1 MRKLS
6 LLLTLAFGIVL
17 AGCNNSPSAPI
28 AVVLAPA
35 TAPTLGAGQT
45 VNVTATVTNDS
56 ASKGVTWSL
65 TGAGPLTGQTPTG
78 VTYTAPAT
86 IAASSTAT
94 VTATSVADPTKTA
107 VLTINLVAIT
117 LVLNPNT
124 AQTLDQG
131 TTLAI
136 TATVSNDAANKGV
149 TWTLMGAGSLT
160 NQTTTSVT
168 YNAPALVTSASS
180 PAISATSVSA
190 GTKSASVTVNL
201 VLPPSVNTPAPAA
214 GTVGV
219 AYTTSLT
226 ATNGVPPY
234 SWSITAGTL
243 PTGLTLSGNTISGMP
258 TAYGTS
264 NFTVQVKDA
273 SNLTATASLSIKIN
287 PAAVNVTTTT
297 LPNGIVNSAYSAT
310 LQSTGGAT
318 PITWSISAGALP
330 TGLALAANGNITG
343 TPTTAG
349 TSSFTVKA
357 TDSSIPALT
366 ATKAL
371 SIVVVPVLAISSSSL
386 PNSVTNA
393 AYSATLQSSGGAA
406 PITWSVTT
414 GTLPA
419 GLTLT
424 AGTGVISGTP
434 TTAATSNFTVTAK
447 DSTSPTAQTAVK
459 ALSITV
465 VQQLVITHSSLPTGA
480 VNSVYSPT
488 LQSSGGTPTVSW
500 TVTAGTLP
508 AGLTLNS
515 TTGVISGTP
524 TTAGTS
530 SVTVQATDSSTPQ
543 QTPTKQFNIMIN
555 PVLSITTTPPMPS
568 GTVGTAYSQTLMTN
582 GGGIAPISW
591 SVTVGARPG
600 GLTLN
605 ATTGVISGTPTT
617 ATGSPFNFTVKAS
630 DSGTPIQTSTKALS
644 ISIATAPLSVLTTG
658 LPDGVVGQSYSG
670 AMLQSAGGN
679 PPVTWSISV
688 GALPAGLALNPNT
701 GAITGS
707 PTAAGTTFT
716 VMATDSTTPTAQTAT
731 KQLTIKV
738 NPVLT
743 VTTTSLPGGTV
754 NTPYSATL
762 VSSGGAAPIT
772 WTVTTGALPA
782 RLSLNAG
789 SGVISGTPTT
799 VATTNFTVTATDST
813 SPTAQTAAK
822 ALSITVSASG
832 LVITTT
838 SLPSGVVTSNYNQTL
853 QSSGG
858 TNPVTWTITTGTL
871 PAGLTLNAATGSI
884 SGTPTTTGMSAFT
897 VKATDST
904 APTAQTAT
912 ANLSITVNTAAC
924 GTGGSLTLLK
934 GQYAFAME
942 GFDGVNPEGIAGV
955 FDADG
960 AGHIAQNVGIYDIND
975 ASSFGVHLG
984 FSISSATSSYTIG
997 PDGRGCLVIGL
1008 TGGGGTTFRFSL
1020 GNITG
1025 TPPVASTGHIMQ
1037 FDNNVTEFKVGIL
1050 RKQDPTAFSNVQ
1062 ISGNYAFGGTGAKP
1076 NSGKYAIAGTFTAS
1090 GTPSGAITAGQMDT
1104 NDNGN
1109 VNNTGAAFTYPPT
1122 PIAFTGSYNI
1132 AAGPSGRGTLTIS
1145 TGTSTINANVYVVS
1159 ASELLMLSTDVQTAN
1174 PLLVGLALQTTQ
1186 STFATN
1192 SLNAPGIVYT
1202 TGLGYNGTTVV
1213 SLVSG
1218 AIFSPNSFTY
1228 NGYQNSGGSISA
1240 TAPLA
1245 GITYSVAA
1253 NGRVTLVGSS
1263 GGYAPIFYLVS
1274 PNKGFVLFT
1283 DNSLTNPR
1291 VESGFMDPQTGGPF
1305 TNSSANGTYAFGT
1318 MWPSVVSVTQNTG
1331 VATFQDPNIKAT
1343 SDAASPVGRRPNA
1356 TFTSTYSV
1364 DPTGLG
1370 VIPAGCSILGGTCQ
1384 TIFYVISPTKAVVST
1399 VQPTNTNPDLQIA
1412 DK

>member
-1 MRKLS
+1 
-6 LLLTLAFGIVL
+6 
-17 AGCNNSPSAPI
+17 AG
-28 AVVLAPA
+28 
-35 TAPTLGAGQT
+35 
-45 VNVTATVTNDS
+45 
-56 ASKGVTWSL
+56 
-65 TGAGPLTGQTPTG
+65 
-78 VTYTAPAT
+78 
-86 IAASSTAT
+86 
-94 VTATSVADPTKTA
+94 
-107 VLTINLVAIT
+107 
-117 LVLNPNT
+117 
-124 AQTLDQG
+124 
-131 TTLAI
+131 
-136 TATVSNDAANKGV
+136 
-149 TWTLMGAGSLT
+149 
-160 NQTTTSVT
+160 
-168 YNAPALVTSASS
+168 
-180 PAISATSVSA
+180 
-190 GTKSASVTVNL
+190 
-201 VLPPSVNTPAPAA
+201 
-214 GTVGV
+214 
-219 AYTTSLT
+219 
-226 ATNGVPPY
+226 
-234 SWSITAGTL
+234 
-243 PTGLTLSGNTISGMP
+243 
-258 TAYGTS
+258 
-264 NFTVQVKDA
+264 
-273 SNLTATASLSIKIN
+273 
-287 PAAVNVTTTT
+287 
-297 LPNGIVNSAYSAT
+297 
-310 LQSTGGAT
+310 
-318 PITWSISAGALP
+318 
-330 TGLALAANGNITG
+330 
-343 TPTTAG
+343 
-349 TSSFTVKA
+349 
-357 TDSSIPALT
+357 
-366 ATKAL
+366 
-371 SIVVVPVLAISSSSL
+371 
-386 PNSVTNA
+386 
-393 AYSATLQSSGGAA
+393 
-406 PITWSVTT
+406 
-414 GTLPA
+414 
-419 GLTLT
+419 
-424 AGTGVISGTP
+424 
-434 TTAATSNFTVTAK
+434 
-447 DSTSPTAQTAVK
+447 
-459 ALSITV
+459 
-465 VQQLVITHSSLPTGA
+465 SLPTG
-480 VNSVYSPT
+480 
-488 LQSSGGTPTVSW
+488 
-500 TVTAGTLP
+500 
-508 AGLTLNS
+508 
-515 TTGVISGTP
+515 
-524 TTAGTS
+524 
-530 SVTVQATDSSTPQ
+530 
-543 QTPTKQFNIMIN
+543 
-555 PVLSITTTPPMPS
+555 
-568 GTVGTAYSQTLMTN
+568 
-582 GGGIAPISW
+582 
-591 SVTVGARPG
+591 
-600 GLTLN
+600 
-605 ATTGVISGTPTT
+605 
-617 ATGSPFNFTVKAS
+617 
-630 DSGTPIQTSTKALS
+630 
-644 ISIATAPLSVLTTG
+644 
-658 LPDGVVGQSYSG
+658 
-670 AMLQSAGGN
+670 
-679 PPVTWSISV
+679 
-688 GALPAGLALNPNT
+688 
-701 GAITGS
+701 
-707 PTAAGTTFT
+707 
-716 VMATDSTTPTAQTAT
+716 
-731 KQLTIKV
+731 
-738 NPVLT
+738 
-743 VTTTSLPGGTV
+743 
-754 NTPYSATL
+754 
-762 VSSGGAAPIT
+762 
-772 WTVTTGALPA
+772 
-782 RLSLNAG
+782 LSLNAG

-1331 VATFQDPNIKAT
+1331 VATFTAPNINAT
-1343 SDAASPVGRRPNA
+1343 SDAASPVGRSPNA

-1384 TIFYVISPTKAVVST
+1384 TIFYVISPTKAVVFT